1 MVKISQYTT
10 ISTLDPQD
18 LFDTSRYDTVGATY
32 DTRSVSWLNI
42 LGNITTDLASLDGP
56 IGIGVAAANASSIL
70 DLTSTTKGF
79 LPPRV
84 ADPSTI
90 ATPAAGLIA
99 YDSTDNE
106 LQYWNNSSW
115 VSLTAGGSGTVTSVA
130 LSGGTTGLNVSGSPI
145 TGSGTMTLSGTLAI
159 ANGGTG
165 QTTAQAAI
173 DALTNVAA
181 ATNEYVLTKDTGTGQ
196 AIFKAA
202 GGGVTLYASDGTVG
216 AGRTVTLTNTLQFIG
231 GQVDVTAGTT
241 DTGATVLSSEKADT
255 TNIVEFNDR
264 AQGRVNTSAFSASA
278 QFEVSSTTR
287 GWLKPRMSKAQRLA
301 IGSPATGLV
310 VYDTDSNT
318 DQIWDG
324 TQWKEKAT
332 YLKYFSTLSGVPFT
346 LGASASNQ
354 AVTDGVNY
362 LELTIVQAGDYVFHA
377 VVTADLSGTD
387 AKPFKLMLAKN
398 GTVEADSIVGDY
410 MKKNEEQSI
419 QLTYPIDGLVATDVI
434 RVYCNNDNISIDIN
448 QGTLL
453 SQTWG

>member
-1 MVKISQYTT
+1 MVKISDYTP

-18 LFDTSRYDTVGATY
+18 LFDTSRYDTVGGTY

-42 LGNITTDLASLDGP
+42 LANITTDLLSLDGP
-56 IGIGVAAANASSIL
+56 MGIGIATADASSIL

-79 LPPRV
+79 LPPRL

-90 ATPAAGLIA
+90 VGPAAGLIA

-115 VSLTAGGSGTVTSVA
+115 VSLTAS
-130 LSGGTTGLNVSGSPI
+130 
-145 TGSGTMTLSGTLAI
+145 
-159 ANGGTG
+159 
-165 QTTAQAAI
+165 
-173 DALTNVAA
+173 
-181 ATNEYVLTKDTGTGQ
+181 
-196 AIFKAA
+196 A
-202 GGGVTLYASDGTVG
+202 GVNIYTSDGTVG
-216 AGRTVTLTNTLQFIG
+216 AGRTVTLTDTLQFIG

-241 DTGATVLSSEKADT
+241 DTGAPVFSSEKADT

-264 AQGRVNTSAFSASA
+264 AQGKVNTVAFSTSA

-301 IGSPATGLV
+301 IAGPATGLV

-332 YLKYFSTLSGVPFT
+332 YLKYSSTLAGVPFN
-346 LGASASNQ
+346 LAANASNQ
-354 AVTDGVNY
+354 VLSDGVNY
-362 LELTIVQAGDYVFHA
+362 LELTIVQAGNYVFHA
-377 VVTADLSGTD
+377 AVTVDSPPSD
-387 AKPFKLMLAKN
+387 VKPFKLMLAKN
-398 GTVEADSIVGDY
+398 GVVDANSSISEYVRA
-410 MKKNEEQSI
+410 NEEQSI
-419 QLTYPIDGLVATDVI
+419 QLTYSLDGLVATDVI
-434 RVYCNNDNISIDIN
+434 RVYGNNNNIALDVI